1 MPPLNDMSDL
11 LHGLAAVEDNATRAP
26 PPQQQQQQQPQRQPP
41 QQLLRRSIS
50 WPRQDKDL
58 CRYHPGPD
66 VDILLANRRDV
77 WYQYEEM
84 KHIKRKALVL
94 SKEAQRYGLGS
105 ILTNTY
111 GQSQENDGGST
122 QDALLTWVRNASSR
136 RGLER
141 WINNE
146 YAAKRSDIRKRT
158 IQSVLRAQL
167 KLQESAISSVD
178 ADYSMKVLG
187 RLSEAFSVDSKDFA
201 HRMGLADEVT
211 CREIHS
217 AINNNSGDARGGCH
231 GDSVSSQQPQL
242 PTLPPTTT
250 TTTSRSSKPKKALDP
265 LALRKAPLRMHSPR
279 TVLPGRSHARDAT
292 MPRRNLGLGAATT
305 TADSQADF
313 RHFY

>member
-1 MPPLNDMSDL
+1 
-11 LHGLAAVEDNATRAP
+11 
-26 PPQQQQQQQPQRQPP
+26 
-41 QQLLRRSIS
+41 
-50 WPRQDKDL
+50 
-58 CRYHPGPD
+58 
-66 VDILLANRRDV
+66 VDILLAHRRDV

-111 GQSQENDGGST
+111 GQTSSSAQHQENDGGST
-122 QDALLTWVRNASSR
+122 QEALQTWVRNASSR

-146 YAAKRSDIRKRT
+146 YAAKRSDVRKRT

-178 ADYSMKVLG
+178 AEYSMKVLS

-201 HRMGLADEVT
+201 RGMGLADEVT

-217 AINNNSGDARGGCH
+217 TTTTTTNNNSGATRGGCD
-231 GDSVSSQQPQL
+231 GASVSSEQPQL
-242 PTLPPTTT
+242 PALSSLPP
-250 TTTSRSSKPKKALDP
+250 TSRSSKPKKALDP
-265 LALRKAPLRMHSPR
+265 MVLRKAPLRLHSPR
-279 TVLPGRSHARDAT
+279 TVLPGRSHAKNAT